1 MSWWNKATKGMSDAA
16 KAAEKAAKDAA
27 DASAKA
33 AADAAAA
40 AEKAAKDAADAAA
53 KAAAK
58 AAADAAAAAEKA
70 AADAAAAAEKAA
82 ADAAA
87 AAAKAQQEAEQAAQA
102 TVDALVKSAGDVESW
117 TNTNV
122 IKPINNQVIKPTI
135 QEVAATTSDWVQ
147 EAQKAG
153 MIIDSAVHEALD
165 QTEAFALQG
174 CEIVVESAIA
184 IGEYIEQN
192 ACNIFVGAAIGG
204 VLAGLNAN
212 PEAQAANATT
222 VAAAGAYMAAKG
234 AVECIYLK
242 TAASAWAVV
251 VVEPLWLISDF
262 RRVFGGDKGMA
273 VDTLA
278 MVMYFAIC
286 FIPGTVIATGGTVM
300 YGILGWILTSL
311 ICTGN
316 LPKQILDLAK
326 QV

>member
-1 MSWWNKATKGMSDAA
+1 MISWTKKVSKSINKAAKDAGKAIDNTA
-16 KAAEKAAKDAA
+16 KDAEKAAKDAA
-27 DASAKA
+27 DAAAKA

-53 KAAAK
+53 KAAADAEAAAVK
-58 AAADAAAAAEKA
+58 AATDTANQLIKA
-70 AADAAAAAEKAA
+70 AGSVEK
-82 ADAAA
+82 
-87 AAAKAQQEAEQAAQA
+87 
-102 TVDALVKSAGDVESW
+102 W

-122 IKPINNQVIKPTI
+122 IKPLNDQVIKPSL
-135 QEVAATTSDWVQ
+135 QEVTATTNDWTQ
-147 EAQKAG
+147 EAIKAG
-153 MIIDSAVHEALD
+153 MVVDDAVKEGIK
-165 QTEAFALQG
+165 QTEAIAMVG
-174 CEIVVESAIA
+174 CQAVVTSAIA
-184 IGEYIEQN
+184 VGEYIEQN

-204 VLAGLNAN
+204 ALAGLNMN
-212 PEAQAANATT
+212 PEAQAANGTT
-222 VAAAGAYMAAKG
+222 VAAALAYQAAKG

-242 TAASAWAVV
+242 TAASAWAVC
-251 VVEPLWLISDF
+251 VVEPLWLIPDF

-326 QV
+326 EI